1 MTDAPRS
8 GAPSPQESSP
18 KESSPQESIV
28 SGLADRA
35 QTLASNVASSA
46 HDKARKL
53 AEEQKN
59 AAAEQVEEVARVLEG
74 AAEQVERVLPEAGH
88 YVREAASGVHRV
100 SSAVREQSIDDL
112 IDMGRDFARTRP
124 GTFLAGS
131 VVVGFA
137 LARFLKASADR
148 RSEAGAGGP
157 VGRGRQT
164 AGART
169 QPRSRP
175 GSQAA
180 ATGGSGGN
188 AEDASTAGAYRSR

>member
-8 GAPSPQESSP
+8 GAPSPQESV
-18 KESSPQESIV
+18 V

-46 HDKARKL
+46 QDKARKL
-53 AEEQKN
+53 VEDQKN
-59 AAAEQVEEVARVLEG
+59 AAAEQVEEVARVIEG

-100 SSAVREQSIDDL
+100 SSAVRDQSIDDL
-112 IDMGRDFARTRP
+112 IDMGRDFVRTRP

-131 VVVGFA
+131 VLVGFA

-148 RSEAGAGGP
+148 RSGAGAGGP
-157 VGRGRQT
+157 AGRGRQT

-169 QPRSRP
+169 PSRSRP
-175 GSQAA
+175 AGQTAA
-180 ATGGSGGN
+180 PGGPGGN
-188 AEDASTAGAYRSR
+188 AEDSAAGAYRRG

>member
-46 HDKARKL
+46 QDKARKL

-100 SSAVREQSIDDL
+100 SSAVRDQSIDDL

-124 GTFLAGS
+124 GTFLASS
-131 VVVGFA
+131 VLVGFA

-157 VGRGRQT
+157 VGRGRQQ
-164 AGART
+164 GARS
-169 QPRSRP
+169 PARSRSEGP
-175 GSQAA
+175 AA
-180 ATGGSGGN
+180 ATGASGGN
-188 AEDASTAGAYRSR
+188 AEDAAAAGAYRSR